1 MSSTPAINISDAESH
16 VMEVL
21 WRAPGPV
28 VAEQVVVALSESQH
42 WQTATVKTLLNRLL
56 KKGAIAAQ
64 KDGRRFLYT
73 AVLPRQAW
81 VARES
86 ESLLQRLFGGR
97 VAPLVA
103 QLGKQDKLSP
113 TDIRELRE
121 LLDSLDDDQKAQSQ
135 AALPHC

>member
-1 MSSTPAINISDAESH
+1 MPHPPSINISDAESH

-28 VAEQVVVALSESQH
+28 MVEQVVVALSESQH
-42 WQTATVKTLLNRLL
+42 WQTATVQTLLDRLL

-64 KDGRRFLYT
+64 NDGRLLYT

-81 VARES
+81 LAQES
-86 ESLLQRLFGGR
+86 ESLVRRLFGGR

-103 QLGKQDKLSP
+103 QLGRQGKLSAA
-113 TDIRELRE
+113 DIQELRM
-121 LLDSLDDDQKAQSQ
+121 LLDGFDDEQKAQAQS
-135 AALPHC
+135 AIVRC